1 MKNLDFRSVTI
12 GILGSLLIF
21 SLYGMRFQDENLGH
35 IRVKSIV
42 IEAGDKAAPFVIMDK
57 NGGIGTV
64 IGYTD
69 DGSGFITTYA
79 SNGSE
84 LVDISSTE
92 GNYGAILTYASDGGE
107 LVMIASTEG
116 GGNGLISTYT
126 NDGGKAVT
134 IASTTSNDG
143 AISIYNRHNK

>member
-1 MKNLDFRSVTI
+1 MKNLDIRSILI
-12 GILGSLLIF
+12 GILGSALILTF
-21 SLYGMRFQDENLGH
+21 YGMRSQDKNLGD

-79 SNGSE
+79 SDGGE
-84 LVDISSTE
+84 LVDISSTK
-92 GNYGAILTYASDGGE
+92 GNYGAILTYANDGGE
-107 LVMIASTEG
+107 LVKIASTEG
-116 GGNGLISTYT
+116 G
-126 NDGGKAVT
+126 AMV
-134 IASTTSNDG
+134 
-143 AISIYNRHNK
+143 